1 MADLTIT
8 ISNTITC
15 FGLPEP
21 NLWNGFNWGLSSSIN
36 AWGYGNNSVGLSVEK
51 LITESQSLATAIA
64 KESEVMVSSPL
75 DIDSETGSETLTD
88 GSGYSYVFPRPTTE
102 AEERVIP
109 VYSEAPEPT
118 TDFATAAEPSTNWS
132 ESRKLILKK
141 RFFLSL
147 RACALR
153 LRTS

>member
-132 ESRKLILKK
+132 ES
-141 RFFLSL
+141 
-147 RACALR
+147 
-153 LRTS
+153 

>member
-8 ISNTITC
+8 ITNSVSC

-21 NLWNGFNWGLSSSIN
+21 NLWGTLEWGLSSTTN

-51 LITESQSLATAIA
+51 LISESQSLDTAVA
-64 KESEVMVSSPL
+64 KESELTVSSSL
-75 DIDSETGSETLTD
+75 DVDSETGSETLTD

-109 VYSEAPEPT
+109 VYAEGL
-118 TDFATAAEPSTNWS
+118 EPSTIFTDTTEPSTSWS
-132 ESRKLILKK
+132 ES
-141 RFFLSL
+141 
-147 RACALR
+147 
-153 LRTS
+153 